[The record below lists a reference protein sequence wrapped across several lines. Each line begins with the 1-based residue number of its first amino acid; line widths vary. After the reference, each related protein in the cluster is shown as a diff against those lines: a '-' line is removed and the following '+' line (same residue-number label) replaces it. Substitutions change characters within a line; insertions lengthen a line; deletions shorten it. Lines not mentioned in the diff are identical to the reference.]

1 MNQKIEKRYE
11 LTDVTIPFHGRVLRQ
26 IRALQD
32 FGRVKA
38 GDLGGYI
45 ESERNLR
52 QNCTAWVHPDSY
64 VYDRAEVFGN
74 AQISNGS
81 DISGCACVFDNASV
95 SGISSVMGSAQIFGN
110 AHIYG
115 GVSVFGHAR
124 IGGHGMISSP
134 TDYLYVVGLGME
146 APSYRSIT
154 AFRDKNELVAVS
166 CDSFCG
172 GIGDFYDVIQT
183 QQEYAPFREEYFAF
197 AELARIHFSSMHQW
211 QPLGILQPRPTEW

>member
-81 DISGCACVFDNASV
+81 DISGCACVFDNASLSVTKMNWLRFPATRFAVVLEIFMTSSKPSRNMPRFVKNILRLRSWRGFTFHRCISGSLWAFFSRVQRSGDDFEVKCRRFFMCFILLVGAFPVPECPFFAGKPRAGDVLCPTLLGRGCV
-95 SGISSVMGSAQIFGN
+95 S
-110 AHIYG
+110 
-115 GVSVFGHAR
+115 
-124 IGGHGMISSP
+124 
-134 TDYLYVVGLGME
+134 
-146 APSYRSIT
+146 
-154 AFRDKNELVAVS
+154 
-166 CDSFCG
+166 
-172 GIGDFYDVIQT
+172 
-183 QQEYAPFREEYFAF
+183 
-197 AELARIHFSSMHQW
+197 LA
-211 QPLGILQPRPTEW
+211 